1 VKTKLLL
8 LILSL
13 CLIFSFACK
22 QQSEEDEESP
32 EWKKSQIKLINDFF
46 AEQVAG
52 KEARNLYCPGDGIF
66 NNEIY
71 GVQSWTI
78 TDDKAT
84 SQQVGRFEVKI
95 NCDHDGEKVTEDWT
109 ISLFRLSEDSFEYC
123 IYKITPTNE
132 NPTK

>member
-22 QQSEEDEESP
+22 QQSEEEEESL

-52 KEARNLYCPGDGIF
+52 KEARELYCPGDGIF

-95 NCDHDGEKVTEDWT
+95 NCDHDGKKVTEEWT